1 VNQRQEVNL
10 YLPQLQPTV
19 DYLSVAVVTRG
30 IVLLVLMLVMTACFD
45 LYQNYQL
52 HDDLELRQTSIDSLQ
67 QQIIS
72 VKKQLPKSQ
81 KIRLDREIRALGV
94 EIKRRQAISR
104 LIDGQSIG
112 NTEGFSEQLSMLSQ
126 KSSKKISL
134 SQFGLSVGGGV
145 VSLAGETRAPESVPA
160 YIDRLRQSDS
170 FSSSVF
176 GPMSISRQN
185 SSSLLSF
192 SLNQKDESGVQNE

>member
-1 VNQRQEVNL
+1 MSQRQEVNL

-19 DYLSVAVVTRG
+19 DYLSVTVVARG
-30 IVLLVLMLVMTACFD
+30 IILLVLMLLMTVCFD
-45 LYQNYQL
+45 IYQNYQL
-52 HDDLELRQTSIDSLQ
+52 RDDIELRQTSIDLLQ
-67 QQIIS
+67 QQITS

-134 SQFGLSVGGGV
+134 TQFGLSVGGDV

-176 GPMSISRQN
+176 GPMSIFRQD

-192 SLNQKDESGVQNE
+192 SLNQKDESGEPNE

>member
-1 VNQRQEVNL
+1 VSQRQEVNL

-19 DYLSVAVVTRG
+19 DYLSVTVVARG
-30 IVLLVLMLVMTACFD
+30 IVLLVLMLLMTVSFD
-45 LYQNYQL
+45 IYQNYQL
-52 HDDLELRQTSIDSLQ
+52 RDDIELRQTSIDSLQ
-67 QQIIS
+67 QQITS

-126 KSSKKISL
+126 KSSEKISL
-134 SQFGLSVGGGV
+134 TQFGLSVGGDV

-176 GPMSISRQN
+176 GPMSIFRQN
-185 SSSLLSF
+185 SSALLNF
-192 SLNQKDESGVQNE
+192 SLNQKDESGAPNE

>member
-1 VNQRQEVNL
+1 VSQRQEVNL

-19 DYLSVAVVTRG
+19 DYLSVAVVARG
-30 IVLLVLMLVMTACFD
+30 IVLLLFMLLMTVFFD
-45 LYQNYQL
+45 VYQNQQL
-52 HDDLELRQTSIDSLQ
+52 QGDIELRQTSIDSLQ
-67 QQIIS
+67 QQITH

-81 KIRLDREIRALGV
+81 AIRLDREIRALGV

-126 KSSKKISL
+126 KSSTKISL
-134 SQFGLSVGGGV
+134 TQFGLSAGGDV
-145 VSLAGETRAPESVPA
+145 VSLVGETRTPESVPA

-170 FSSSVF
+170 FSTSVF
-176 GPMSISRQN
+176 GPMSIFRQN
-185 SSSLLSF
+185 SSALLNF
-192 SLNQKDESGVQNE
+192 SLNQKDESGAPNE

>member
-19 DYLSVAVVTRG
+19 DYLSVAVVARG
-30 IVLLVLMLVMTACFD
+30 IVLLLFMLLMTVFFD
-45 LYQNYQL
+45 VYQNQQL
-52 HDDLELRQTSIDSLQ
+52 QGDIELRQTSIDSLQ
-67 QQIIS
+67 QQITH

-81 KIRLDREIRALGV
+81 AIRLDREIRALGV

-126 KSSKKISL
+126 KSSEKISL
-134 SQFGLSVGGGV
+134 TQFGLSVGGDV

-176 GPMSISRQN
+176 GPMSIFRQN
-185 SSSLLSF
+185 SSALLNF
-192 SLNQKDESGVQNE
+192 SLNQKDESGAPNE

>member
-192 SLNQKDESGVQNE
+192 SLNQKDESGAQNE